1 MAGSKRRNP
10 PGTTALSP
18 GFNAASC
25 PRPGKAPGADGERYD
40 RSVGGIRRGDDRA
53 ANTLG
58 GDARNGE
65 GTALAR
71 AADDS
76 GLSSLSAR
84 AAGDRHAG
92 PRHLISYSLNKG
104 PMAKFPFDMRCP
116 VAGVRAAWAGSGTMG
131 SDSAVSGSAQT
142 GSIAS
147 RCIAR
152 GLRR

>member
-10 PGTTALSP
+10 PGTAALTA
-18 GFNAASC
+18 GFNAASR

-40 RSVGGIRRGDDRA
+40 HCVGGTRRGDDRV

-65 GTALAR
+65 RTALAR

-104 PMAKFPFDMRCP
+104 AMAKFPLDMRCP
-116 VAGVRAAWAGSGTMG
+116 VAGVRVAWASSGTMM
-131 SDSAVSGSAQT
+131 SDSAQT
-142 GSIAS
+142 GSAAR